1 MIILQIIT
9 LLNYN
14 TWLKRLDTERN
25 EPINKR
31 VPKVVKL
38 TNKQTLI

>member
-9 LLNYN
+9 LLSYN

-25 EPINKR
+25 EPINKKA
-31 VPKVVKL
+31 PKVVKL
-38 TNKQTLI
+38 TNKKTSL